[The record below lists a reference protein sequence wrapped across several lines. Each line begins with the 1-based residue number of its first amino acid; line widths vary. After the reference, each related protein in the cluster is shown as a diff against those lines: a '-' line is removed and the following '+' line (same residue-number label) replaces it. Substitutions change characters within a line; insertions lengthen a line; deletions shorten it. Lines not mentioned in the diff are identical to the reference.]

1 MARPEYG
8 GRVSLTALNVLDG
21 LIIII
26 LGWNLVRG
34 FNKGFVEE
42 ILSIVGIILS
52 LILAYKISPYIAN
65 LLVKKPD
72 KTTVMLAGG
81 FVFLLSYVTVKYL
94 AHYINRK
101 LNETALGILNN
112 ILGFL
117 FGIVRGWLLAS
128 IVVFVVAVLTPD
140 GYLIKRSS
148 LGGIAVPVVDR
159 ALKLLPI
166 KNQGEDPIVK
176 NWLKAEKFLRENFA
190 LNRYL
195 KGEKSSPTRKG

>member
-1 MARPEYG
+1 MVRPEYG
-8 GRVSLTALNVLDG
+8 GRVSLTTLNVLDG

-81 FVFLLSYVTVKYL
+81 FVFLLSYVIAKYM
-94 AHYINRK
+94 
-101 LNETALGILNN
+101 
-112 ILGFL
+112 
-117 FGIVRGWLLAS
+117 
-128 IVVFVVAVLTPD
+128 
-140 GYLIKRSS
+140 
-148 LGGIAVPVVDR
+148 
-159 ALKLLPI
+159 
-166 KNQGEDPIVK
+166 
-176 NWLKAEKFLRENFA
+176 AEV
-190 LNRYL
+190 
-195 KGEKSSPTRKG
+195 GV